1 MGLGQWKGTQS
12 DGASGVTCAGGAP
25 SRIAFGLTHCAISS
39 GTPSLLRSQ
48 KLWTKRTTLVR
59 PRVPESELE
68 SELASEVSMST
79 ARSKAPARS
88 ERCTAPSDGPGSS
101 EKGGDQSLA
110 VRPAP
115 TLLALAPGL
124 LGAEMGPAP
133 SPRKAPVSVTTRTA
147 IRCLEPRSTE

>member
-12 DGASGVTCAGGAP
+12 EGASGVTCAGGAP

-48 KLWTKRTTLVR
+48 KRWTKRTTLVR
-59 PRVPESELE
+59 PRVPPESELE
-68 SELASEVSMST
+68 SMST

-115 TLLALAPGL
+115 TLLAFRGLPPGR
-124 LGAEMGPAP
+124 LGAGTAPAP

>member
-12 DGASGVTCAGGAP
+12 EGASGVTCAGGAP

-48 KLWTKRTTLVR
+48 KRWTKRTTLVR
-59 PRVPESELE
+59 PRVPPESELE
-68 SELASEVSMST
+68 SMST

-124 LGAEMGPAP
+124 LEAVMAPAP